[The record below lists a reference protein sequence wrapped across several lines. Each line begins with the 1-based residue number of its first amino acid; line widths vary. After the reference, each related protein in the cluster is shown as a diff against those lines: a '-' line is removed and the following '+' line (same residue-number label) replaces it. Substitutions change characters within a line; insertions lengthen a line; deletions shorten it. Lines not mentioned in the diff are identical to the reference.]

1 MLAER
6 LAFSSATLTG
16 LLAGA
21 MLFLRVVLLPF
32 WRGLPP
38 AEFRAW
44 FARHSGRIRA
54 LMVPLGVGAAGASLA
69 ATAARVAN
77 GEDARANA
85 VAAASSGAVVTV
97 TVTVNEP
104 ANREFV
110 REDFGDERR
119 PLSSRAGRAGT
130 ICAWRWDS
138 SRPRRPLWA
147 EGDASAATA
156 SGPPQWR
163 AGHRLATQPSPSTT
177 LVVLSIRARSS
188 LTRARR
194 ARAEGL

>member
-6 LAFSSATLTG
+6 LASVSATLTG

-32 WRGLPP
+32 WRDLSP

-44 FARHSGRIRA
+44 FARRSDRIRA
-54 LMVPLGVGAAGASLA
+54 LMVPLGVGAAGTSLA
-69 ATAARVAN
+69 ATVARAAE

-85 VAAASSGAVVTV
+85 VAAASSVAVVAVTV

-110 REDFGDERR
+110 REDFGDEETTTLLARW
-119 PLSSRAGRAGT
+119 SRWHDVRVALGL
-130 ICAWRWDS
+130 I
-138 SRPRRPLWA
+138 
-147 EGDASAATA
+147 AATA
-156 SGPPQWR
+156 AALG
-163 AGHRLATQPSPSTT
+163 AG
-177 LVVLSIRARSS
+177 
-188 LTRARR
+188 RR
-194 ARAEGL
+194 

>member
-1 MLAER
+1 MSLTRRRTFVVGFTAVLAER
-6 LAFSSATLTG
+6 LGFASATLSG

-21 MLFLRVVLLPF
+21 MLFLRVVLVPF
-32 WRGLPP
+32 WRGLAP

-44 FARHSGRIRA
+44 FAGHSGRIRA

-85 VAAASSGAVVTV
+85 VAAAGSVAVVAV

-110 REDFGDERR
+110 REDLGDRE
-119 PLSSRAGRAGT
+119 T
-130 ICAWRWDS
+130 
-138 SRPRRPLWA
+138 
-147 EGDASAATA
+147 
-156 SGPPQWR
+156 
-163 AGHRLATQPSPSTT
+163 TT
-177 LVVLSIRARSS
+177 LLARWSRWHDVRVAFG
-188 LTRARR
+188 LVAAVAAALGRGRR
-194 ARAEGL
+194 

>member
-1 MLAER
+1 MVGFSAVLAER

-21 MLFLRVVLLPF
+21 MLFLRVVLVPF

-69 ATAARVAN
+69 ATAARMAK

-85 VAAASSGAVVTV
+85 VAAASSGAVVAV

-110 REDFGDERR
+110 REDFGDQE
-119 PLSSRAGRAGT
+119 T
-130 ICAWRWDS
+130 
-138 SRPRRPLWA
+138 
-147 EGDASAATA
+147 
-156 SGPPQWR
+156 
-163 AGHRLATQPSPSTT
+163 TT
-177 LVVLSIRARSS
+177 LLARWSRWHD
-188 LTRARR
+188 LRVALGLVAAAAAALGRGRR
-194 ARAEGL
+194 